1 MTNPKPNALPVECW
15 HLDWQGRRA
24 SGSWGG
30 TYVWPPEW
38 ASTSSPSR
46 SRTTCVCVWGGG
58 QDHSAQGSPKC
69 SSTGEAESGPS
80 AIVGV

>member
-58 QDHSAQGSPKC
+58 RITVLKARRSVRVPGRLNPGHLP
-69 SSTGEAESGPS
+69 
-80 AIVGV
+80 

>member
-38 ASTSSPSR
+38 ASTSSPSC
-46 SRTTCVCVWGGG
+46 SRTTCVWGAGSQCSRLAEVFEYRGG
-58 QDHSAQGSPKC
+58 
-69 SSTGEAESGPS
+69 
-80 AIVGV
+80 